1 MRDVS
6 SRLDVKRFTL
16 SLYAL
21 VGAVALA
28 ALVSQILKYEFNHDT
43 LYGLVQLFDVD
54 AEQSLP
60 TYVNVLL
67 LLFASVSALV
77 TFQAERPEGKLA
89 SVPWGLLAVGFLY
102 LSLDEQAGIHEN
114 LGRPTSKLIG
124 STHGAFYY
132 AWVVPALVALMA
144 LAPFALAF
152 LRRLDHKTRMWL
164 IVAGTIYVSGAV
176 GMELVEGWYG
186 ERHGIH
192 SLNYAL
198 LTILEETL
206 EMCGIITFI
215 RTLLYRLL
223 AKPVRLT
230 VGFG

>member
-6 SRLDVKRFTL
+6 SRLDVKRLTL
-16 SLYAL
+16 GLYAL
-21 VGAVALA
+21 VGGLALA
-28 ALVSQILKYEFNHDT
+28 ALVSQVLKYQFNHDT

-67 LLFASVSALV
+67 LLLASVSALV

-89 SVPWGLLAVGFLY
+89 SVPWGLLALGFLY

-124 STHGAFYY
+124 ITHGAFYY
-132 AWVVPALVALMA
+132 AWVIPALAMLVSLT
-144 LAPFALAF
+144 PFALAF
-152 LRRLDHKTRMWL
+152 LKRLDTRTRSWL
-164 IVAGTIYVSGAV
+164 VLAGAAYLSGAV

-186 ERHGIH
+186 ERHGIQ
-192 SLNYAL
+192 SFTYSL
-198 LTILEETL
+198 LTIIEETL
-206 EMCGIITFI
+206 EMCGVITFI
-215 RTLLYRLL
+215 RTVLYRLL
-223 AKPVRLT
+223 AKPTRLT